1 LYLPPRFACSDK
13 GLLSALPLQSN
24 ADLFSPLFSGQ
35 NGQGRAPPGQNA
47 LTRLKIEAIIVIG
60 AANLPAFERTG
71 LEIRFFV
78 RTLSREREIFSL
90 DERQKNLASAEID
103 LFHRPRRQL
112 THPSYRDV
120 TYSHRVRRPLFVPDR
135 ADREE
140 LARAT
145 RRSTGHLRVSL
156 CR

>member
-1 LYLPPRFACSDK
+1 LYLSRYLAVAIK
-13 GLLSALPLQSN
+13 GFCGFLPLQPN
-24 ADLFSPLFSGQ
+24 ANLFSPLFRGQ
-35 NGQGRAPPGQNA
+35 NSQGRAPSRQHA
-47 LTRLKIEAIIVIG
+47 LTCLKVEAIIVIR
-60 AANLPAFERTG
+60 AANLSAFECAG
-71 LEIRFFV
+71 FKISLFV

-112 THPSYRDV
+112 THPSYWNV
-120 TYSHRVRRPLFVPDR
+120 TYSHRVRPPLFVPDR
-135 ADREE
+135 ADRGG

-145 RRSTGHLRVSL
+145 RRSSGRLRVSL